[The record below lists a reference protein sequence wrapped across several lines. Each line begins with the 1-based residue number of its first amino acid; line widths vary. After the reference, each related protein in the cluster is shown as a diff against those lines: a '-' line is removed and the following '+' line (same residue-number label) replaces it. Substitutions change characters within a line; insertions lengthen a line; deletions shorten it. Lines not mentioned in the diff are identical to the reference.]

1 MNKTIENSEKTRVL
15 LQKHYQAY
23 PKLQAEDIFKYIFQS
38 AFGCEHMVSDEG
50 AALDYIRREYAMC
63 DKTEAPRK
71 EELDGEYSRIHLS
84 YLNGGLTEETLTKL
98 FCLSAQKETAGG
110 IALAQKLHVASEL
123 VADGI
128 LPLDS
133 VDYSMKLN
141 QWQALGYPAV
151 HHSDAFRLAYHPAYR
166 VIANRYAE
174 FLEIFSAID
183 QLLCKGPAI
192 IALEGGS
199 ASGKTTLADI
209 LQQVYDCNVFH
220 MDDFFLRPE
229 QRTPQRLAEGGGNLD
244 RERFAEEILPS
255 LRQGETV
262 RYRRFDC
269 STQTLGD
276 IVTVAPKKLTLVEG
290 VYATHPAFSKYY
302 DLAIFLDIDAA
313 YQRQRILKRNSPWLA
328 ERFFSEWIPLEN
340 TYFRETGIKDRCD
353 LVLPILPRI

>member
-1 MNKTIENSEKTRVL
+1 MRS
-15 LQKHYQAY
+15 
-23 PKLQAEDIFKYIFQS
+23 
-38 AFGCEHMVSDEG
+38 
-50 AALDYIRREYAMC
+50 RRFFNDLA
-63 DKTEAPRK
+63 
-71 EELDGEYSRIHLS
+71 EELRELPKEVRI
-84 YLNGGLTEETLTKL
+84 
-98 FCLSAQKETAGG
+98 
-110 IALAQKLHVASEL
+110 I
-123 VADGI
+123 
-128 LPLDS
+128 
-133 VDYSMKLN
+133 
-141 QWQALGYPAV
+141 
-151 HHSDAFRLAYHPAYR
+151 
-166 VIANRYAE
+166 
-174 FLEIFSAID
+174 AID
-183 QLLCKGPAI
+183 GRCA
-192 IALEGGS
+192 A
-199 ASGKTTLADI
+199 GKTTMAARLVKELGGDVI
-209 LQQVYDCNVFH
+209 H